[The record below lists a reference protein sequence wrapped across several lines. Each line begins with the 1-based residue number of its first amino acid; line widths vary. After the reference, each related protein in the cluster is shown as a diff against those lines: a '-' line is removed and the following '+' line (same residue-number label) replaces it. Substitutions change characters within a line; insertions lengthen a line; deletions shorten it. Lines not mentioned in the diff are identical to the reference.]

1 MTFHEKKKE
10 KYLED
15 LNIKDECILGGLKV
29 EQE

>member
-1 MTFHEKKKE
+1 MKKKKRE